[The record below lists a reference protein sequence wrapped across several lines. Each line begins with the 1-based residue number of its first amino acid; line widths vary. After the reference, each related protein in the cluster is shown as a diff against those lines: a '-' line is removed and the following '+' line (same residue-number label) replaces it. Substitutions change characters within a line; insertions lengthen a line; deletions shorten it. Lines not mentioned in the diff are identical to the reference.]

1 MPAYQ
6 LYVYEDQE
14 KREALEQKICE
25 QVDACTEVNGT
36 IRNMVKK
43 FLIEEGI
50 TDISEMGVALRIR
63 YEEYLERN
71 ETVHA
76 PITCLRGFDR
86 IFLHQM
92 KKEMQTLAGRRNYTT
107 EYRDQWMCLTYY
119 PEIEIA
125 ESFLTSKD
133 GKELLW
139 DFTLECPRNLKMQ
152 IFTVLKEVIHT
163 YKGRY
168 RKEKLLALQR
178 LYQFCAKQQV
188 ADIEIM
194 TLAKEQQFEQEL
206 SERFRGEKKSAVFG
220 ILRMSRKI
228 LFLQAPEIH
237 WNANESKQ
245 ARGMG
250 IL

>member
-6 LYVYEDQE
+6 LHIYEQQE
-14 KREALEQKICE
+14 EREALEQKICE
-25 QVDACTEVNGT
+25 QVDACTEVNGK
-36 IRNMVKK
+36 IRNRVKK

-50 TDISEMGVALRIR
+50 TDISEMDVALRIR

-92 KKEMQTLAGRRNYTT
+92 KEEMQTLAGRRNYTT
-107 EYRDQWMCLTYY
+107 EYRDQWICLTYY

-139 DFTLECPRNLKMQ
+139 DFTLECPKSLKMQ
-152 IFTVLKEVIHT
+152 IFTVLKEVI
-163 YKGRY
+163 
-168 RKEKLLALQR
+168 
-178 LYQFCAKQQV
+178 
-188 ADIEIM
+188 
-194 TLAKEQQFEQEL
+194 
-206 SERFRGEKKSAVFG
+206 
-220 ILRMSRKI
+220 
-228 LFLQAPEIH
+228 
-237 WNANESKQ
+237 
-245 ARGMG
+245 
-250 IL
+250 